1 MWAASE
7 SEGTPK
13 PCANC
18 KMHVTMQKRISD
30 GDVPCFLCR
39 TLRRTQQSGA
49 RVLGTWCRESQ
60 KSEPAFD
67 LWVSPLGVDTQALQ
81 GETSSR
87 FSPRNAAN
95 PGRFDTE
102 G

>member
-49 RVLGTWCRESQ
+49 RVLLPGVLLSLYLYTGAHEARALYTAGEEVPHPLPRPPGERQRHNPRMQ
-60 KSEPAFD
+60 K
-67 LWVSPLGVDTQALQ
+67 
-81 GETSSR
+81 
-87 FSPRNAAN
+87 
-95 PGRFDTE
+95 GRC
-102 G
+102 